1 MKSLKIATWALL
13 ITALS
18 LLMPTSSWA
27 ADSNTTTRW
36 KGTSVDNLSNST
48 KFFLYNVGTG
58 RFAMQGGLWGVQG
71 MLLYQDYG
79 AGMYLVS
86 DYTDT
91 ETWGNK
97 NAHKII
103 YSGASART
111 DVSGAAINGV
121 CFGINYPIYTT
132 LNSFSEGTNGAGG
145 GYVIFNAQ
153 PNGLINGDGYTRQW
167 TFERVETDASSDVY
181 TYYMKEI
188 IHNTKQSL
196 STNDKN
202 LWLGAVYGHGIYSTD
217 ENTFVGNN
225 TITFQD
231 AANNNFKPTAD
242 SLNYQW
248 RLVTVDEV
256 EKMLTTANADEFGG
270 LNANLTYLLNDP
282 NFDHD
287 RDAEFGKWKVT
298 STASP
303 TDGDYIF
310 DWANVNT
317 NGTDYLP
324 SANYRVKTANMLPNI
339 QASDATLTPW
349 DQAVFRKLQAPYAN
363 GGQYSFGSL
372 EGIGKVEQSFTAPAD
387 GRYLIQCLG
396 FYHGHKAQLYAK
408 VDNGTPVTTDL
419 KPLASAIMASKCTQN
434 SSTGAVTVN
443 TDDWKTFSQ
452 EVAATSDAYI
462 VNVVVEAQKGQTIT
476 IGLEKNE
483 ATKSARIKTANGNS
497 YYFDTDFAG
506 IDNVAVYYYGK
517 EAMILDETKTE
528 KDYMQ
533 VSKTNVN
540 VLLKRSFTVGKWN
553 TIVLPLNVT
562 MAQLKSAF
570 GDDVQLA
577 KLHGVGTISSSKTSI
592 DFLAMTLS
600 SDGNAIEA
608 GQYYLIKPSKKPTH
622 LTFTYNEGTTT
633 TIIDD
638 DFYLIGRR
646 TFDWTTDIP
655 SLNDSEYGTQGDYSK
670 GKVKVSGTYI
680 QGTCP
685 TGSYVFSNGKM
696 YHLTSDMDVK
706 GFRFWFNDDEG
717 ENAKAFTL
725 SILNSSDN
733 TTTSISTIPNDTSTI
748 RNNVVYT
755 IDGKA
760 VRVEN
765 ASLDDLP
772 HGIYIVNGKKIIN

>member
-1 MKSLKIATWALL
+1 
-13 ITALS
+13 
-18 LLMPTSSWA
+18 
-27 ADSNTTTRW
+27 
-36 KGTSVDNLSNST
+36 
-48 KFFLYNVGTG
+48 
-58 RFAMQGGLWGVQG
+58 
-71 MLLYQDYG
+71 
-79 AGMYLVS
+79 
-86 DYTDT
+86 
-91 ETWGNK
+91 
-97 NAHKII
+97 
-103 YSGASART
+103 
-111 DVSGAAINGV
+111 
-121 CFGINYPIYTT
+121 
-132 LNSFSEGTNGAGG
+132 
-145 GYVIFNAQ
+145 
-153 PNGLINGDGYTRQW
+153 
-167 TFERVETDASSDVY
+167 
-181 TYYMKEI
+181 
-188 IHNTKQSL
+188 
-196 STNDKN
+196 
-202 LWLGAVYGHGIYSTD
+202 
-217 ENTFVGNN
+217 
-225 TITFQD
+225 
-231 AANNNFKPTAD
+231 
-242 SLNYQW
+242 
-248 RLVTVDEV
+248 
-256 EKMLTTANADEFGG
+256 
-270 LNANLTYLLNDP
+270 
-282 NFDHD
+282 
-287 RDAEFGKWKVT
+287 
-298 STASP
+298 
-303 TDGDYIF
+303 
-310 DWANVNT
+310 
-317 NGTDYLP
+317 
-324 SANYRVKTANMLPNI
+324 
-339 QASDATLTPW
+339 
-349 DQAVFRKLQAPYAN
+349 
-363 GGQYSFGSL
+363 
-372 EGIGKVEQSFTAPAD
+372 
-387 GRYLIQCLG
+387 
-396 FYHGHKAQLYAK
+396 
-408 VDNGTPVTTDL
+408 
-419 KPLASAIMASKCTQN
+419 MASKCTQN
-434 SSTGAVTVN
+434 GSTGAVTVN

-483 ATKSARIKTANGNS
+483 ATKSARVKTAYGNS

-592 DFLAMTLS
+592 DFLTMTLS

-633 TIIDD
+633 TNIDD
-638 DFYLIGRR
+638 DLYLIGRR